1 MSDTKEEEEPMEIE
15 TSIINVDEKFK
26 KNHNTIDDDDDD
38 DVDVDNNDS
47 GRIIPTLDEFIN
59 NNKNN
64 INNTTT
70 SRWENKNGT
79 FTTGIDIFSKEEK
92 LKMEERAKR
101 FGIDSNNINNINDLY
116 DSMNIIDDIDKKKI
130 RLNVLHMRGTDNM
143 STKDVFKY
151 FEDYGASSIEW
162 INDVSCNIVWLDNIS
177 SARALIHLSKKI
189 NYNND
194 DDNYSIKIN
203 DIKCPL
209 PPGVWRKGNDYNKS
223 NNIFLRF
230 ATINDKKQPN
240 AEKTSVYYKKYGNP
254 NYGGIKGLLS
264 ESKKQLLKQKK
275 RKYSDNNEDVYDD
288 DNNINNNKKKKSNP
302 WGELSERWGNNDNTE
317 EYYIVNKKP
326 NLQFNND
333 IDNDDDDDDDNNKM
347 KIKNR
352 LGFKSNN
359 EIINYKNKS
368 DDNCSN
374 NGDDD
379 DSSTASDG
387 DDEMNV
393 RSKIPRMR
401 MHADDEEERVKRKKL
416 KQITQKKREESRD
429 LRSRLGKKKPQIY
442 RDEIQVIVTNRPEV
456 YKKKQQEV
464 KEDEEEEEEVK
475 MFEESEKEDGELE
488 DEFNDNQ
495 LIHNKIFKKDTKND
509 DEEEEE
515 EGEIDDNDES
525 SSTSESELS
534 EKEIQGPQGSVI
546 KVVAKPQRVKPQVAS
561 TVWTRLNFNAE
572 NKNSSSNNRAKV
584 GDRLIDLRSRLGN
597 KKKNERS
604 PLRIEV
610 KNEKYEGNLNQDY
623 SD

>member
-1 MSDTKEEEEPMEIE
+1 ME
-15 TSIINVDEKFK
+15 
-26 KNHNTIDDDDDD
+26 
-38 DVDVDNNDS
+38 
-47 GRIIPTLDEFIN
+47 
-59 NNKNN
+59 
-64 INNTTT
+64 
-70 SRWENKNGT
+70 
-79 FTTGIDIFSKEEK
+79 
-92 LKMEERAKR
+92 
-101 FGIDSNNINNINDLY
+101 
-116 DSMNIIDDIDKKKI
+116 IIDDIDKKKI

-189 NYNND
+189 INSNDNN
-194 DDNYSIKIN
+194 NYSISIN

-209 PPGVWRKGNDYNKS
+209 PPGIWRKGIDYNKS

-240 AEKTSVYYKKYGNP
+240 SEKTSIYYKKYGNP

-264 ESKKQLLKQKK
+264 ESKKQLYKQKK
-275 RKYSDNNEDVYDD
+275 RKLSDNNHDNYD
-288 DNNINNNKKKKSNP
+288 NKKKTNP
-302 WGELSERWGNNDNTE
+302 WGELSEKWGNNDYTE
-317 EYYIVNKKP
+317 DYYIVNKKP
-326 NLQFNND
+326 NLQLNYNND
-333 IDNDDDDDDDNNKM
+333 NHHYINIDGNNDDDDDNDVNGGDDNIKS

-352 LGFKSNN
+352 LGFKNNIIQN
-359 EIINYKNKS
+359 EIINYNNKS

-379 DSSTASDG
+379 DSSTVSDG

-416 KQITQKKREESRD
+416 KQITQKKREEMRD
-429 LRSRLGKKKPQIY
+429 LRSKLGKKKSKIY
-442 RDEIQVIVTNRPEV
+442 PDEIQVIVTNRPEI
-456 YKKKQQEV
+456 YKKQQQEN
-464 KEDEEEEEEVK
+464 KEEEEDKEIK

-488 DEFNDNQ
+488 DEINETKIDNNQ
-495 LIHNKIFKKDTKND
+495 LINNKKYKNNKEEED
-509 DEEEEE
+509 DED
-515 EGEIDDNDES
+515 GEIDDNDDSSSSSS

-546 KVVAKPQRVKPQVAS
+546 KVVAKPKPQVAS

-572 NKNSSSNNRAKV
+572 NKNSTSSNRKKL
-584 GDRLIDLRSRLGN
+584 GDRLRGDLRSRLGN
-597 KKKNERS
+597 KRNERS

-610 KNEKYEGNLNQDY
+610 KNEKYEEKLNQDY